1 MLEEVYEA
9 SKDSAGSAQ
18 QELDKYLDSITGK
31 VTKLQ
36 NAIQQLSFNV
46 VDSEPLKVII
56 DLLTGAVKLVNT
68 LVENVGS
75 LNLVIGGA
83 AGILTTKFG
92 KGFFQYTKEDGLKIG
107 PKILA
112 SIKDARK
119 PIIDEIKKLADEYT
133 DEFLVSDLDHS
144 VFSSL
149 STNAQN
155 AMEDVKK
162 VIGEGTK
169 LGDVISS
176 LEHPIMGVGG
186 ALSKVGGL
194 LSTFLQTLGNMAIST
209 LASMA
214 IGLVIKTIADAI
226 TYQDRLIEK
235 SKEAKDAISNTF
247 KDFKDQTSS
256 FEDM

>member
-1 MLEEVYEA
+1 MCNIPKNRSNIAASILQNPEMLEEVYEK

-46 VDSEPLKVII
+46 IDSEPLKVII

-92 KGFFQYTKEDGLKIG
+92 KGFFKYTEEDGLKIG

-112 SIKDARK
+112 SIKDAKK
-119 PIIDEIKKLADEYT
+119 PIIEEIKGMSDYAD
-133 DEFLVSDLDHS
+133 DLLISQMDKS

-149 STNAQN
+149 SADAQN
-155 AMEDVKK
+155 AIEYIKK
-162 VIGEGTK
+162 VKGESAK
-169 LGDVISS
+169 LGDVINS

-186 ALSKVGGL
+186 ALSKAGGM
-194 LSTFLQTLGNMAIST
+194 LSTFM
-209 LASMA
+209 
-214 IGLVIKTIADAI
+214 
-226 TYQDRLIEK
+226 
-235 SKEAKDAISNTF
+235 
-247 KDFKDQTSS
+247 
-256 FEDM
+256 

>member
-1 MLEEVYEA
+1 MLEEVYEK

-68 LVENVGS
+68 LVENVGG
-75 LNLVIGGA
+75 LNLVIGGV

-92 KGFFQYTKEDGLKIG
+92 KGFFKYTEEDGLKIG

-119 PIIDEIKKLADEYT
+119 PIINEIKGLAE
-133 DEFLVSDLDHS
+133 
-144 VFSSL
+144 
-149 STNAQN
+149 
-155 AMEDVKK
+155 
-162 VIGEGTK
+162 
-169 LGDVISS
+169 
-176 LEHPIMGVGG
+176 
-186 ALSKVGGL
+186 
-194 LSTFLQTLGNMAIST
+194 
-209 LASMA
+209 
-214 IGLVIKTIADAI
+214 
-226 TYQDRLIEK
+226 
-235 SKEAKDAISNTF
+235 
-247 KDFKDQTSS
+247 
-256 FEDM
+256 